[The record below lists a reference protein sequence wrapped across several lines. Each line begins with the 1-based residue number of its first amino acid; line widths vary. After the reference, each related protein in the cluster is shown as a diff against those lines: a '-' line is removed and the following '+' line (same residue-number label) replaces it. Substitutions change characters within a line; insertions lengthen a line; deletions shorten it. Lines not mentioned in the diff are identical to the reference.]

1 MISTSYGCGYLDIKI
16 GPMFS
21 GKSTTLLKETRLLD
35 ELELEY
41 IIINHINDVRYGKN
55 VVSTHNKE
63 QKECISLTNITDLLD
78 DDNQYYKKY
87 KEIRY
92 IFIEEAQFFEDLKE
106 FIIRAVDIDKKIVY
120 IYGLD
125 GSSNRKMFNPIYEII
140 PLSNNI
146 EKLNA
151 LCKKCKDGTPAIFT
165 KRKIDKGGEI
175 LVGTSDIYEAVC
187 RKCYLEKTS

>member
-1 MISTSYGCGYLDIKI
+1 MINNNNENGYLDVKI

-41 IIINHINDVRYGKN
+41 IIINHINDERYGKN

-63 QKECISLTNITDLLD
+63 QKECISLKDITNLLEK
-78 DDNQYYKKY
+78 DNKYNKLYKKV
-87 KEIRY
+87 RY

-120 IYGLD
+120 VYGLD
-125 GSSNRKMFNPIYEII
+125 GSSNRKMFNPIYDII
-140 PLSNNI
+140 PLSDNI
-146 EKLNA
+146 KKLKA
-151 LCKKCKDGTPAIFT
+151 LCKRCKDGTPAIFT
-165 KRKIDKGGEI
+165 KRKINKGGEI
-175 LVGTSDIYEAVC
+175 LVGTSDIYESVC
-187 RKCYLEKTS
+187 RKCFLENI

>member
-1 MISTSYGCGYLDIKI
+1 MINNNNENGYLDIKI

-41 IIINHINDVRYGKN
+41 IIINHINDERYGKN

-63 QKECISLTNITDLLD
+63 QKECISLKDITNLLEE
-78 DDNQYYKKY
+78 DNKYNKLYKKV
-87 KEIRY
+87 RY

-120 IYGLD
+120 VYGLD
-125 GSSNRKMFNPIYEII
+125 GSSNRKMFNPIYDII
-140 PLSNNI
+140 PLSDNI
-146 EKLNA
+146 KKLKA
-151 LCKKCKDGTPAIFT
+151 LCKRCKDGTPAIFT
-165 KRKIDKGGEI
+165 KRKINKGGEI

-187 RKCYLEKTS
+187 RKCYLHKN

>member
-1 MISTSYGCGYLDIKI
+1 MINTNNENGYLDIKI

-41 IIINHINDVRYGKN
+41 IIINHINDERYGKN

-63 QKECISLTNITDLLD
+63 QKECISLKDITNLLETD
-78 DDNQYYKKY
+78 NMYNEKY
-87 KEIRY
+87 NKVKY

-120 IYGLD
+120 VYGLD
-125 GSSNRKMFNPIYEII
+125 GSSNRKMFNPIYDII
-140 PLSNNI
+140 PLSDNI
-146 EKLNA
+146 KKLKA

-165 KRKIDKGGEI
+165 KRKINTGGEI
-175 LVGTSDIYEAVC
+175 LVGTSDIYESVC
-187 RKCYLEKTS
+187 RKCFLDID